1 VTSVA
6 IGPTDQLDPRLLEHR
21 RELTGYCYRML
32 GSSFDAEDAVQET
45 MVRAWRGL
53 DDFEGRSAL
62 RSWLYRIATNVC
74 LDQLTG
80 RQRRALPMDLAGDPY
95 PPVEASLS
103 GRRPATA
110 WIEPVLDR
118 QVMPDDADPAERA
131 VLRESIRLA
140 FVSALQLL
148 PPRQRAVLLLREVL
162 RWKAEEVAQLLETTV
177 ASVNSALQRARA
189 TLADSGGRLETKP
202 LDGDESELLARYV
215 DTFERYDID
224 GFVQLLRED
233 ATQHMPPF
241 EMWLRG
247 REDIGTWMLGP
258 GRGCEGSRLMVTSAN
273 GSPAVA
279 QWRPDGQ
286 GGFTPWALHVLEVED
301 GRVRHISSFLDHGS
315 GLLERLGLPTPGSEP
330 GRR

>member
-1 VTSVA
+1 VTTLA
-6 IGPTDQLDPRLLEHR
+6 IGPADQLDPRLLEHR

-162 RWKAEEVAQLLETTV
+162 RWKAEEVARLLDTTV

-189 TLADSGGRLETKP
+189 TLADAGGRPESRP
-202 LDGDESELLARYV
+202 LDDDENELLARYV

-224 GFVQLLRED
+224 GFVQLLQED
-233 ATQHMPPF
+233 ATQHMPPY

-247 REDIGTWMLGP
+247 RDDIGAWMLGP
-258 GRGCEGSRLMVTSAN
+258 GHGCRGSKCLVTSAN

-279 QWRPDGQ
+279 QWRPDGA
-286 GGFTPWALHVLEVED
+286 GGFSPWALHVLEVDD
-301 GRVRHISSFLDHGS
+301 GRVQHISSFLDHDN
-315 GLLERLGLPTPGSEP
+315 GLFARLGLPATPG
-330 GRR
+330 

>member
-1 VTSVA
+1 VTTLA
-6 IGPTDQLDPRLLEHR
+6 IGPADQLDPRLLEHR

-53 DDFEGRSAL
+53 GDFQGRSAL

-95 PPVEASLS
+95 PPVHSSLT
-103 GRRPATA
+103 GRRPTTA
-110 WIEPVLDR
+110 WVEPVLDR
-118 QVMPDDADPAERA
+118 SVLPDDVDPAERA

-162 RWKAEEVAQLLETTV
+162 RWKAEEVAQLLDTTV

-189 TLADSGGRLETKP
+189 TLAEAGGRPEARP
-202 LDGDESELLARYV
+202 LDDDESELLGRYV

-224 GFVQLLRED
+224 GFVELLRED

-247 REDIGTWMLGP
+247 RDDIGTWMLGP
-258 GRGCEGSRLMVTSAN
+258 GNGCRGSRCLVTSAN

-279 QWRPDGQ
+279 QWRPDGN
-286 GGFTPWALHVLEVED
+286 GGHTPWALHVLEVED
-301 GRVRHISSFLDHGS
+301 GRIRHISSFLEFDS
-315 GLLERLGLPTPGSEP
+315 GLFARLGLPATPP
-330 GRR
+330 

>member
-1 VTSVA
+1 VTTLA
-6 IGPTDQLDPRLLEHR
+6 IGPADQLDPRLLEHR

-95 PPVEASLS
+95 PPIEHSLA
-103 GRRPATA
+103 GRRPASA

-118 QVMPDDADPAERA
+118 QVLPDDADPAERA

-162 RWKAEEVAQLLETTV
+162 RWKAEEVARLLDSTV

-189 TLADSGGRLETKP
+189 TLAESGGRPEARP
-202 LDGDESELLARYV
+202 LDDDETALLGRYV

-224 GFVQLLRED
+224 GFVRLLRED

-247 REDIGTWMLGP
+247 RDDIGAWMLGP
-258 GRGCEGSRLMVTSAN
+258 GHGCRGSRCLITAAN

-279 QWRPDGQ
+279 QWRPDGT
-286 GGFTPWALHVLEVED
+286 GGFAPWALHVLEVEE
-301 GRVRHISSFLDHGS
+301 GRIRHISSFLEFDS
-315 GLLERLGLPTPGSEP
+315 GLFTRLGLPATPS
-330 GRR
+330 